1 MMIDLERDLEALAGR
16 LRASTV
22 GVRSERGRGSGS
34 GIVWSAPRTIV
45 TNAHVAVTRGVE
57 VELADGRR
65 LSGTVERR
73 DEQRDL
79 ASIRVEADEL
89 CAAEYRDPGDLR
101 VGEVLVAFGHPLGVR
116 NVLTTGIAFGPHRP
130 NGDRFVRADLRLAP
144 GNSGGALAD
153 VRGRVVGITSMI
165 AGGLALAVPTDAVR
179 RFMGEAVPGNRFGV
193 GLAPVRMTGRRPA
206 YAVLAIE
213 PRSPAERSGIIP
225 GDIILAPDP
234 RRLRGATSVEV
245 LRGGRALRLT
255 IDWPQHEGAAAA

>member
-1 MMIDLERDLEALAGR
+1 MMTDLERDLEALAER

-22 GVRSERGRGSGS
+22 GVRSEHSRGSGS
-34 GIVWSAPRTIV
+34 GMVWTGARAIV
-45 TNAHVAVTRGVE
+45 TNAHVAVTRSVE

-65 LSGTVERR
+65 LRGTVERR

-79 ASIRVEADEL
+79 ASIRVEAEDL
-89 CAAEYRDPGDLR
+89 FAAEYRDPGDLR

-130 NGDRFVRADLRLAP
+130 GGDRFVRADLRLAP

-153 VRGRVVGITSMI
+153 VRGRVVGINSMI
-165 AGGLALAVPTDAVR
+165 AGGLALAVPTDDVR
-179 RFMGEAVPGNRFGV
+179 RFMGEAVPRTRLGV
-193 GLAPVRMTGRRPA
+193 ELAPVQMADHRPA

-213 PRSPAERSGIIP
+213 PQSAAERSGVIL
-225 GDIILAPDP
+225 GDIILARDP

-245 LRGGRALRLT
+245 LRGGRELRLT
-255 IDWPQHEGAAAA
+255 IDWPQRESAAAA